1 MRYDDYVV
9 TARRAIAGERDAL
22 DRVWRQHRGW
32 LAAVVMARMP
42 VEAELDDVMQEVAIA
57 VIRSIHTL
65 EDPQALQPWLRRVAL
80 NTVRTAGRR
89 AASVRARTQ
98 PGLADTSPDAE
109 ARRDNQRQVQ
119 AAMRLIHTLP
129 EHYRE
134 PLLLRAARGLT
145 QRQIAKVLELPERTV
160 ETRLR
165 RARRLLAE
173 QCENTFE
180 AEFDPRAAA
189 SRGDSRAQD
198 SGNEV
203 IDER

>member
-1 MRYDDYVV
+1 
-9 TARRAIAGERDAL
+9 
-22 DRVWRQHRGW
+22 
-32 LAAVVMARMP
+32 MARMP
-42 VEAELDDVMQEVAIA
+42 VESELDDVMQEVAVA

-65 EDPQALQPWLRRVAL
+65 EDPQALKPWLRRVAI

-89 AASVRARTQ
+89 AASARARTQ
-98 PGLADTSPDAE
+98 PDIADTSADAD
-109 ARRDNQRQVQ
+109 ARRDKQREVQ
-119 AAMRLIHTLP
+119 AAIRLIRTLP

-145 QRQIAKVLELPERTV
+145 QRQIANVLELPERTV

-173 QCENTFE
+173 QCEETDE
-180 AEFDPRAAA
+180 AELDPRAAA
-189 SRGDSRAQD
+189 ARGDSRSQD
-198 SGNEV
+198 HGNEV